1 MCLGRNVRQLERG
14 GQAWIAAEI
23 FRNLPPTSPSE
34 CHSTVS
40 NFKTELISPRAEPYY
55 VIYRLYPPR
64 RLSGGCLSDAV
75 LLFLPLSSTLKGSKS
90 EGQPERRAV
99 AQQRLRATGL
109 EPASSASSA
118 PSSRWDTLWTDV
130 RGLAALHSNP

>member
-75 LLFLPLSSTLKGSKS
+75 LLFLPLSSTLKGSES
-90 EGQPERRAV
+90 EGQPELRAAAPQPRRAGASELGELSAVQPVGHTLDRRQRFGSV
-99 AQQRLRATGL
+99 A
-109 EPASSASSA
+109 P
-118 PSSRWDTLWTDV
+118 
-130 RGLAALHSNP
+130 